1 LSSIIKPLKKIG
13 VMTSGG
19 DCPGLNA
26 ALRAIVRRAKK
37 DYGLSVIGFM
47 RAWEGLLEGEF
58 FEMDFRHVSGILPL
72 GGTILHTTRKNL
84 LERPGNMENVLA
96 RLDEIA
102 LDGLIIIGGDGT
114 LHWAWQV
121 HRRWPKVV
129 FIPKTIDNDVWG
141 TRYSIGFDTAV
152 SVAVEALDRLHTTA
166 ESHDRVFVVEVMG
179 RATGW
184 IAIHAGIA
192 GGADVI
198 VIPEHP
204 LREDEVLR
212 IVDERRSRG
221 KSFSIIIVAEGV
233 HYVAMR
239 EKDNAASYLA
249 RKVESELGI
258 SARTVKLDY
267 VLRGGTPTSY
277 DRLLATRMGF
287 TAVDFLVQGKFGKMT
302 ALRGTQIASVPIQRV
317 VGRINRVD
325 ETLWAMA
332 RTFFG

>member
-1 LSSIIKPLKKIG
+1 MKKFG

-37 DYGLSVIGFM
+37 DYSLTVIGFM

-58 FEMDFRHVSGILPL
+58 FEMDYRHVSGILPL

-84 LERPGNMENVLA
+84 LEKPGTMDKVLA
-96 RLDEIA
+96 RLDEPG

-114 LHWAWQV
+114 LHWAWQL
-121 HRRWPKVV
+121 HRRWPRVV
-129 FIPKTIDNDVWG
+129 AIPKTIDNDVWG

-166 ESHDRVFVVEVMG
+166 ESHDRVFVVDVMG

-204 LREDEVLR
+204 LREDEILQ
-212 IVDERRSRG
+212 IVDERRARG

-233 HYVAMR
+233 HYVGMR
-239 EKDNAASYLA
+239 DRNSVTAYLA
-249 RKVESELGI
+249 GLIESGLGI

-287 TAVDFLVQGKFGKMT
+287 TAVDLLVAGKFGVMT
-302 ALRGTQIASVPIQRV
+302 SLRGTQIASVPIQRV

-325 ETLWAMA
+325 ENLWAMA

>member
-1 LSSIIKPLKKIG
+1 
-13 VMTSGG
+13 
-19 DCPGLNA
+19 
-26 ALRAIVRRAKK
+26 
-37 DYGLSVIGFM
+37 
-47 RAWEGLLEGEF
+47 
-58 FEMDFRHVSGILPL
+58 MDR
-72 GGTILHTTRKNL
+72 
-84 LERPGNMENVLA
+84 VLA
-96 RLDEIA
+96 RLDEMG
-102 LDGLIIIGGDGT
+102 LDGLIVIGGDGT
-114 LHWAWQV
+114 LHWAWQL

-129 FIPKTIDNDVWG
+129 AIPKTIDNDVWG

-166 ESHDRVFVVEVMG
+166 ESHDRVFVVDVMG

-204 LREDEVLR
+204 LSEDEVTE
-212 IVDERRSRG
+212 IVDERRARG

-233 HYVAMR
+233 HYVAMK
-239 EKDNAASYLA
+239 EGDAVAPYLA
-249 RKVESELGI
+249 RLIESRLGI

-287 TAVDFLVQGKFGKMT
+287 TAVDLLVNGRFGVMT

-325 ETLWAMA
+325 ESLWAMA

>member
-1 LSSIIKPLKKIG
+1 LKKFG

-19 DCPGLNA
+19 DCSGLNA

-37 DYGLSVIGFM
+37 DYGLTVVGFM
-47 RAWEGLLEGEF
+47 RAWEGLLEGDF
-58 FEMDFRHVSGILPL
+58 FEMDYRHVSGILPL

-84 LERPGNMENVLA
+84 LEKPGTMEKVLA
-96 RLDEIA
+96 RLDEIG
-102 LDGLIIIGGDGT
+102 LDGLVIIGGDGT
-114 LHWAWQV
+114 LHWAWQL
-121 HRRWPKVV
+121 HMRWPRVV
-129 FIPKTIDNDVWG
+129 AIPKTIDNDVWG

-152 SVAVEALDRLHTTA
+152 SIAVEALDRLHTTA
-166 ESHDRVFVVEVMG
+166 ESHDRVFVVDVMG

-204 LREDEVLR
+204 LSEAEVTE
-212 IVDERRSRG
+212 IVDARRARG
-221 KSFSIIIVAEGV
+221 KTFSIIIVAEGV
-233 HYVAMR
+233 HYAAMK
-239 EKDNAASYLA
+239 EGDNVTRYLA
-249 RKVESELGI
+249 RRVESDLGI

-287 TAVDFLVQGKFGKMT
+287 SAVDLLVRGRFGTMT
-302 ALRGTQIASVPIQRV
+302 ALRGTRIATVPMENAT
-317 VGRINRVD
+317 GRINRVD
-325 ETLWAMA
+325 ETLWTMA

>member
-1 LSSIIKPLKKIG
+1 LKKFG

-37 DYGLSVIGFM
+37 DYGLTVVGFM
-47 RAWEGLLEGEF
+47 RAWEGLLEGDF
-58 FEMDFRHVSGILPL
+58 FEMDYRHVSGILPL

-84 LERPGNMENVLA
+84 LEKPGTMEKVLA
-96 RLDEIA
+96 RLDEIG
-102 LDGLIIIGGDGT
+102 LDGLVIIGGDGT
-114 LHWAWQV
+114 LHWAWRL
-121 HRRWPKVV
+121 HERWPRVV
-129 FIPKTIDNDVWG
+129 AIPKTIDNDVWG

-152 SVAVEALDRLHTTA
+152 SIAVEALDRLHTTA
-166 ESHDRVFVVEVMG
+166 ESHDRVFVVDVMG

-204 LREDEVLR
+204 LSEAEVIG
-212 IVDERRSRG
+212 IVDERRGRG
-221 KSFSIIIVAEGV
+221 KTFSIIIVAEGV
-233 HYVAMR
+233 HYTAMK
-239 EKDNAASYLA
+239 EGDNVTRYLA
-249 RKVESELGI
+249 KRVESELGI

-287 TAVDFLVQGKFGKMT
+287 TAVDLLVQGRFGTMT
-302 ALRGTQIASVPIQRV
+302 ALRGTMIATVPMARV

>member
-1 LSSIIKPLKKIG
+1 
-13 VMTSGG
+13 MTSGG

-37 DYGLSVIGFM
+37 DHGLSVVGFM
-47 RAWEGLLEGEF
+47 RAWEGLLEGDF
-58 FEMDFRHVSGILPL
+58 FEMDFQHVSGILPL

-84 LERPGNMENVLA
+84 LEKPGTMEKVLA
-96 RLDEIA
+96 QLDEMG

-114 LHWAWQV
+114 LHWAWQL
-121 HRRWPKVV
+121 HKRWPKVV
-129 FIPKTIDNDVWG
+129 VIPKTIDNDVWG

-166 ESHDRVFVVEVMG
+166 ESHDRVFVVDVMG

-184 IAIHAGIA
+184 VAIHAGIA

-204 LREDEVLR
+204 LSESEVAE
-212 IVDERRSRG
+212 IVDERRARG

-233 HYVAMR
+233 HYVGMK
-239 EKDNAASYLA
+239 EGDSVASYLA
-249 RKVESELGI
+249 RRVESGLGI

-287 TAVDFLVQGKFGKMT
+287 TAVDLLVKGRFGKMT
-302 ALRGTQIASVPIQRV
+302 ALRGTQIATIPMERV
-317 VGRINRVD
+317 VGRVNRVD
-325 ETLWAMA
+325 ESLWEMA

>member
-1 LSSIIKPLKKIG
+1 
-13 VMTSGG
+13 MTSGG

-37 DYGLSVIGFM
+37 DHGLTVIGFM
-47 RAWEGLLEGEF
+47 RAWEGLLEGDF
-58 FEMDFRHVSGILPL
+58 FEMDYRHVSGILPL

-84 LERPGNMENVLA
+84 LEKPGTMDRVLA
-96 RLDEIA
+96 RLDEIG

-114 LHWAWQV
+114 LHWAWQL
-121 HRRWPKVV
+121 HRRWPKVIA
-129 FIPKTIDNDVWG
+129 IPKTIDNDVWG

-166 ESHDRVFVVEVMG
+166 ESHDRVFVVDVMG

-198 VIPEHP
+198 IIPEHP
-204 LREDEVLR
+204 LSENEVTE
-212 IVDERRSRG
+212 IVDERRARG

-233 HYVAMR
+233 HYVAMK
-239 EKDNAASYLA
+239 EGDAVAPYLA
-249 RKVESELGI
+249 RLIESRLGI

-287 TAVDFLVQGKFGKMT
+287 TAVDLLVNGRFGMMT

-325 ETLWAMA
+325 ESLWSMA